1 MPAAAA
7 AGHELTARTAADVL
21 AAGGNA
27 VDATVAAAAISW
39 AAEPGLISP
48 CGGGFL
54 LVRPARTGKLHLLDA
69 FTAIPGHELPPD
81 RRLGTFDRVDVPFDE
96 QTTQVFHIGAAAC
109 AVPGVVAG
117 IAAAH
122 LRFGSKPWRDLLMP
136 AAVAANDGVASRGG
150 QQAVLQAIQVV
161 LTHTEEARA
170 VFAPGGR
177 FVQEGE
183 RVRQP
188 DLAGTIER
196 LAELGPRD
204 FYDGGLAAA
213 MVDHQDETGG
223 RLTMADLA
231 GVPGGVAAA
240 AADPL
245 PRPARDLY
253 ESTALVRGR
262 AHRPHAGRAARRL
275 RAAPAG
281 ARPHAARLRRG
292 DALGR
297 AAARRPL
304 RTAPAPGRPRPAHAL
319 GRDGRPRPGGAPRGP
334 RGRADARR
342 RRSRPTGARRTSR
355 SSTRPETPVPSRRR
369 TAATRA

>member
-1 MPAAAA
+1 MAAAAA

-27 VDATVAAAAISW
+27 VDATVAAAAMSW

-69 FTAIPGHELPPD
+69 FTAIPGRDLPPE

-117 IAAAH
+117 IAAVH
-122 LRFGSKPWRDLLMP
+122 GRFGSRPWRDLLMP
-136 AAVAANDGVASRGG
+136 AAAAANDGVASRGG
-150 QQAVLQAIQVV
+150 QQAVLKAIEVV

-177 FVQEGE
+177 YVQEGE

-196 LAELGPRD
+196 LAELGPLD
-204 FYDGGLAAA
+204 FYEGGLAEA
-213 MVDHQDETGG
+213 MVEHQNATGG
-223 RLTMADLA
+223 RLAMAH
-231 GVPGGVAAA
+231 PG
-240 AADPL
+240 
-245 PRPARDLY
+245 
-253 ESTALVRGR
+253 S
-262 AHRPHAGRAARRL
+262 H
-275 RAAPAG
+275 PAG
-281 ARPHAARLRRG
+281 WGGPPPGFPH
-292 DALGR
+292 
-297 AAARRPL
+297 
-304 RTAPAPGRPRPAHAL
+304 
-319 GRDGRPRPGGAPRGP
+319 
-334 RGRADARR
+334 
-342 RRSRPTGARRTSR
+342 
-355 SSTRPETPVPSRRR
+355 TRPPTYHNP
-369 TAATRA
+369 